1 MLVLLGL
8 FPSVAGVIQ
17 AVPEP
22 VLGGAAMVMFGAVAA
37 SGINILASTRLDR
50 RALLIIAVS
59 LALGLGVAQVPEFL
73 AHMPAAI
80 RNVLESG
87 VATGDLCAGAELVLA
102 GEQGAGLNLAFE

>member
-1 MLVLLGL
+1 MLVGL
-8 FPSVAGVIQ
+8 FPAVAGVILG
-17 AVPEP
+17 VREP

-37 SGINILASTRLDR
+37 SGINILASVSLDR

-73 AHMPAAI
+73 AHMPSAL

-87 VATGDLCAGAELVLA
+87 VATGGICALVLNWFLPESKREA
-102 GEQGAGLNLAFE
+102 